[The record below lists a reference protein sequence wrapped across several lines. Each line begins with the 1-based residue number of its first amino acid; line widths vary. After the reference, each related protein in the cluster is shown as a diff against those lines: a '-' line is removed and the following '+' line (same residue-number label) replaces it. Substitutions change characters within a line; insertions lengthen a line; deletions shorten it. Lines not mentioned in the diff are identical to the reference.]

1 LGRRIVYADPQIA
14 TRRETLWISRMSAKD
29 RNRSN
34 SAPPPF
40 SAEELGRGLG
50 GVPGFQWL
58 HRVPPKIQIQTLRV
72 HPAGHSTFE
81 IVLYTDGRSESL
93 IGKVYPSDRQDVY
106 RIMEGLWQAGFG
118 SEAEFSIPQ
127 PIVYLPSLRLL
138 LQERVVG
145 TLAKEIFKHGD
156 ERQRFA
162 AAERCARWLAHFH
175 ATAPPMGRV
184 LEVEKFLRWA
194 ERKCRLISEGG
205 GPLATRAGEL
215 FERLRAAAPSPGAI
229 PVCAG
234 HGDYCEHQVIFA
246 EGRTAVVDWD
256 LYDIADP
263 ARDLAKFVVSLGR
276 LAGRHLGS
284 RRALD
289 GAAEVLLKTYIA
301 SGGHPQVAAH
311 LPFYKAALWLKGRKD
326 AIQTKAPGWCESAEV
341 MLDEGLRS
349 LPAGGGIQ
357 VEPPGLVVD

>member
-1 LGRRIVYADPQIA
+1 ML
-14 TRRETLWISRMSAKD
+14 AKD

-34 SAPPPF
+34 SAPAPF
-40 SAEELGRGLG
+40 SAEELARGLG
-50 GVPGFQWL
+50 VVPGFQWL
-58 HRVPPKIQIQTLRV
+58 HRMPPKIQIQTLRV
-72 HPAGHSTFE
+72 QPAGPSTFE

-106 RIMEGLWQAGFG
+106 RVMEGLWQAGFDRD
-118 SEAEFSIPQ
+118 AEFSVPQ

-156 ERQRFA
+156 ERQRSA
-162 AAERCARWLAHFH
+162 GAERCARWLAQFH
-175 ATAPPMGRV
+175 AAAPLMGRV
-184 LEVEKFLRWA
+184 LEIDKFLRWA

-205 GPLATRAGEL
+205 GPLATKAGEL
-215 FERLRAAAPSPGAI
+215 VELLRAAAPSPSAI
-229 PVCAG
+229 PMCAG
-234 HGDYCEHQVIFA
+234 HGDFCEHQVIFA

-289 GAAEVLLKTYIA
+289 GAAEVFLKTYIA

-311 LPFYKAALWLKGRKD
+311 IPFYKAALWLKGRRD
-326 AIQTKAPGWCESAEV
+326 AIQTKAPGWRESAEV
-341 MLDEGLRS
+341 MLDESLRS
-349 LPAGGGIQ
+349 LPGGRGSQ
-357 VEPPGLVVD
+357 VAPPALAVD